1 MRFDK
6 VGLRALL
13 SVGLTFGCLQAQNTV
28 VGKKSSADEARQ
40 IFLQTLDAVND
51 AWFGKPYQSITTA
64 RLKGS
69 LGITLSGAVI
79 DQKIDS
85 ATQGQ
90 VQSKA
95 KSGNVNLNV
104 DSIYFANGDYQ
115 TEATGDFGN
124 LIAQRRG
131 NRGFV
136 YSKDQG
142 TYTTAIDKVSG
153 DIPLTYLSWFRQCLN
168 DLKAAYIDGKG
179 FKATLVGEEGSGTR
193 LVQRIRF
200 ESPTSKYDGRKREQ
214 LLADTLGFWKR
225 GVLELVIDK
234 NSKLPLRME
243 FQNAEQG
250 VNTRVDFSYGSN
262 KRLQAVSF
270 SNNSV
275 GFQGPGFLRLGYN
288 NQGQI
293 NYLSGELA
301 SEGKKISFELTLAWA
316 QESPA
321 NVLTATPPITAKK
334 KGKEEFETGLLLGL
348 AGQIFDLQKSGLN
361 LRSVAVT
368 PKTP

>member
-1 MRFDK
+1 MR
-6 VGLRALL
+6 LNR
-13 SVGLTFGCLQAQNTV
+13 LTFLSLLWVGMTLGVLQAQGIPA
-28 VGKKSSADEARQ
+28 GKQSSSDEARQ
-40 IFLQTLDAVND
+40 LFLQTLDAVND

-69 LGITLSGAVI
+69 LGITLSGSVI

-85 ATQGQ
+85 VTQGQ

-115 TEATGDFGN
+115 TEATGDLGN
-124 LIAQRRG
+124 LTAQRRG

-142 TYTTAIDKVSG
+142 TYTTAIDRVSG

-179 FKATLVGEEGSGTR
+179 FKATLVGEEGSGAR
-193 LVQRIRF
+193 VVQRIRF
-200 ESPTSKYDGRKREQ
+200 ESPTSKFDARKREQ

-225 GVLELVIDK
+225 GLLELVIDK

-243 FQNAEQG
+243 FQNVEQG

-262 KRLQAVSF
+262 KRLQAASF

-288 NQGQI
+288 NLGQMT
-293 NYLSGELA
+293 YLSGELA
-301 SEGKKISFELTLAWA
+301 SEGKKINFELSLAWS
-316 QESPA
+316 QESSS
-321 NVLTATPPITAKK
+321 NVLRATPPLTAKK
-334 KGKEEFETGLLLGL
+334 KGKEEFETGVLLGL
-348 AGQIFDLQKSGLN
+348 AGQIFDLQKNGLN

-368 PKTP
+368 SKMP